1 MLVQLFIQDIV
12 LIDRLDIEFNSSL
25 TVLTGE
31 TGAGKSILLDAL
43 SLALGARGDGDLVR
57 EGAKS
62 GQVRAVFSLP
72 ADHEVLVRLLTF
84 DALTSE
90 NFSVDGGFSD
100 VILRRVQSGDG
111 RTRAYINDVP
121 VSVAK
126 LREIGQMLVEIHGQH
141 DDRALVDENLHR
153 TYLDACGGLDS
164 DLQSVAGVWK
174 NWGTAKKQLSSLKLQ
189 VDEAAREAGYLRS
202 SVDELDKL
210 APEPGEET
218 ELADQR
224 QQMIQA
230 QNIAGE
236 LSEAEEILSGHNS
249 PVPILASLVRKLER
263 KTAKAPGLLET
274 VIEQIDGAITHLYSA
289 QNELDGAISKSE
301 YDPHA
306 LDNAEERLF
315 ALRAAARKYSVAV
328 ENLPELAID
337 MANQLNALDHGEE
350 RLAILNKH
358 CGELEVEY
366 VRLAS
371 NLSKKRVIA
380 GRELVEKVQKE
391 LPSLKLDQAEFL
403 IEHDCGAHLAGEYGH
418 DKIEFWVR
426 TNPGT
431 KAGPMFKVASGGE
444 LSRFLLALKV
454 VLADNGSAPTLVFDE
469 IDSGAGGSVADAIGR
484 RLARLA
490 ENVQVLSVTHAPQ
503 VAAKAKHH
511 LLISK
516 AGGGDHIPQVTTRV
530 VQIDGERRRD
540 EIARMLAGA
549 SITDEARAAAGRLLN
564 DPI

>member
-57 EGAKS
+57 EGANS

-72 ADHEVLVRLLTF
+72 ADHEVLIRLLTF
-84 DALTSE
+84 DALTCENISE
-90 NFSVDGGFSD
+90 DGGFSD

-153 TYLDACGGLDS
+153 AYLDACGGLGS
-164 DLQSVAGVWK
+164 DLQSVAGAWK
-174 NWGTAKKQLSSLKLQ
+174 NWSTAKKQLSSLKLQ

-210 APEPGEET
+210 APEPGEEV

-337 MANQLNALDHGEE
+337 MANQLSALDHGEE

-366 VRLAS
+366 VRLAT
-371 NLSKKRVIA
+371 NLSKKRAIA

-391 LPSLKLDQAEFL
+391 LPSLKLDQAKFL
-403 IEHDCGAHLAGEYGH
+403 IEHDCGAHLAGEYGR